1 MTGTAIALLLLPVR
15 EATHDG
21 ESNFQVSLE
30 DDSEFGENFINQIG
44 SFDGAQAELV
54 DEGEYLLDVNADG
67 DWELTIRQ
75 PGAVEGEEL
84 PVSISGEG
92 PRIFGAVEFE
102 GTGVARAEHSGE
114 SNFQVSILPMEGRF
128 GENVI
133 NGIGEWEGEQSYSF
147 DEIGWIDINA
157 DGEWS
162 VELD

>member
-1 MTGTAIALLLLPVR
+1 MTGTAIAPLLFPVR

-30 DDSEFGENFINQIG
+30 DDSEFGENFINQTG

-67 DWELTIRQ
+67 D
-75 PGAVEGEEL
+75 
-84 PVSISGEG
+84 
-92 PRIFGAVEFE
+92 
-102 GTGVARAEHSGE
+102 
-114 SNFQVSILPMEGRF
+114 
-128 GENVI
+128 
-133 NGIGEWEGEQSYSF
+133 WEGEQSYSF